1 MAAYAS
7 VFRETRPATAVVGA
21 GAVGRVLA
29 HRLKERGYPVL
40 AAISRTRL
48 RAERLGSDVGATVF
62 SDDVT
67 DLPPVT
73 RLVALCVPDR
83 TIRGVAEALARTS
96 HPWRETVVFHT
107 SGALPARELGPLADA
122 GATVLSFHPLQTFTP
137 KSTTGALDDVYY
149 AIEGAPKAI
158 AAGIELATA
167 LGGRYLVLTEDV
179 KPRYHLAASVASNFT
194 VVLEAIVQEILGT
207 IDIDRET
214 ASEVMRPLVQ
224 GTLDNL
230 ARMTPED
237 ALSGPIARGDVDTV
251 RNHGL
256 ALRRHLPHL
265 APFYASMGLE
275 AVRVAVRSGRLDPNQ
290 ADRMLDL
297 LHKLVTIPIPK
308 TSAEAA

>member
-1 MAAYAS
+1 MAAYTS
-7 VFRETRPATAVVGA
+7 VFRENRPATAIIGA

-29 HRLKERGYPVL
+29 HRLKERAYPVL
-40 AAISRTRL
+40 ATISRTRL

-62 SDDVT
+62 SDDVA
-67 DLPPVT
+67 DLPPVA
-73 RLVALCVPDR
+73 RVVALCVPDR
-83 TIRGVAEALARTS
+83 AIRSVAEELARTN

-107 SGALPARELGPLADA
+107 SGALPARELSPLAEA
-122 GATVLSFHPLQTFTP
+122 GATVLSFHPLQTITA
-137 KSTTGALDDVYY
+137 KSTAGSLDDIYY
-149 AIEGAPKAI
+149 AIEGTPKAI
-158 AAGIELATA
+158 AAGVELASA

-194 VVLEAIVQEILGT
+194 VVLEALVQEILGT

-214 ASEVMRPLVQ
+214 AAEVMRPLIR

-230 ARMTPED
+230 TRMTPED
-237 ALSGPIARGDVDTV
+237 ALSGPISRGDVDTV

-275 AVRVAVRSGRLDPNQ
+275 AVRVAVRSGRLDPTQ

-297 LHKLVTIPIPK
+297 LHKLVTIPIPRA
-308 TSAEAA
+308 SAEAA